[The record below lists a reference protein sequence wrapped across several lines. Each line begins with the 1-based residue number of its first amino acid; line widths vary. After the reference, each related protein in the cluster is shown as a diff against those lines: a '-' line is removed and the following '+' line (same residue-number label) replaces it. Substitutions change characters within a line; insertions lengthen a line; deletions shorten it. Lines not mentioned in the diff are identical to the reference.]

1 MALLIGDEFNSF
13 EQFQQALIAYK
24 NAKFMDFAISDCSKK
39 NLSKKILP
47 KVKNIILQ
55 NHESDHIIDEE
66 NDLPEY
72 TEPSDE
78 KIAIGSFV
86 LVKVQSGKTKST
98 NFAIDTTRQSF
109 KLVENDLFTVDL
121 QDIIALLNTSKIKTS
136 GNRVRYKFS
145 HSIDI
150 KED

>member
-55 NHESDHIIDEE
+55 SIHASMAEFIKN
-66 NDLPEY
+66 
-72 TEPSDE
+72 E
-78 KIAIGSFV
+78 KHV
-86 LVKVQSGKTKST
+86 
-98 NFAIDTTRQSF
+98 
-109 KLVENDLFTVDL
+109 
-121 QDIIALLNTSKIKTS
+121 
-136 GNRVRYKFS
+136 
-145 HSIDI
+145 
-150 KED
+150 